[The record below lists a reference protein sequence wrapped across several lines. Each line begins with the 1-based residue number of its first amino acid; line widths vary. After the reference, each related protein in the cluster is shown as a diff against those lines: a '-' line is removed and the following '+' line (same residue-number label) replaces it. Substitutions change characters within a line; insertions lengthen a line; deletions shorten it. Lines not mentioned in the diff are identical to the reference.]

1 MRFYTIAAVV
11 AALATPAVANDFAPA
26 MTDFL
31 EAEVRQWA
39 QDPILVA
46 AITAQNTRHSGLG
59 LADIEA
65 LDQTW
70 RAEVGSADSATVN
83 QVLQNSAADF
93 LRERIE
99 DSAGVITELFIMD
112 EHGLNVAASAP
123 TSDMW
128 QGDEAKFQKT
138 YGVGSDAVHL
148 SEIEFDESSQTYQG
162 QISIPV
168 VDPATGALIG
178 AMTIGVN
185 AEALM

>member
-1 MRFYTIAAVV
+1 MRFYTVTALL
-11 AALATPAVANDFAPA
+11 AALAAPAAANDFAPA

-31 EAEVRQWA
+31 ESEVRQWA
-39 QDPILVA
+39 QDPILVSA
-46 AITAQNTRHSGLG
+46 VTAQNDRNAGLG
-59 LADIEA
+59 MGDIET

-70 RAEVGSADSATVN
+70 RAEVGSAESPTVN
-83 QVLQNSAADF
+83 AVLHNSASDF

-99 DSAGVITELFIMD
+99 ESGGVITELFIMD
-112 EHGLNVAASAP
+112 FHGLNVAASGA

-138 YGVGSDAVHL
+138 YGVGGDAVHL

-162 QISIPV
+162 QISIPLV
-168 VDPATGALIG
+168 NPATGELIG
-178 AMTIGVN
+178 AMTIGVD

>member
-1 MRFYTIAAVV
+1 MRIFTV
-11 AALATPAVANDFAPA
+11 AALLAAIAAPAAANDFAPA

-31 EAEVRQWA
+31 NGEVRGWA

-46 AITAQNTRHSGLG
+46 AITAQNERNADLSQG
-59 LADIEA
+59 DIET

-70 RAEVGSADSATVN
+70 RAEVGNADSATVN
-83 QVLQNSAADF
+83 GVLHNSAADF

-112 EHGLNVAASAP
+112 FHGLNVAASGA

-162 QISIPV
+162 QISIPLIN
-168 VDPATGALIG
+168 PETGELIG